1 MIAEKLTLLFQD
13 KTCLRTE
20 RPTNNKNS
28 SRDQRKDCHHN
39 GGRKETRLSSRNS
52 LACLVPFLR
61 AHSPTYVILTECLK
75 SQFIVSVFMCSGI
88 NCAICE
94 TFFYT
99 GCGYLNNNNYHPDFP
114 GIPRS
119 RFYAMTTLFSTLLFH
134 CRIQHRKH
142 CLYWAVTTR
151 IGPTSYPMGTYLEIY

>member
-1 MIAEKLTLLFQD
+1 MPRAFST
-13 KTCLRTE
+13 RA
-20 RPTNNKNS
+20 PTHICN
-28 SRDQRKDCHHN
+28 
-39 GGRKETRLSSRNS
+39 
-52 LACLVPFLR
+52 
-61 AHSPTYVILTECLK
+61 ITECLK

-99 GCGYLNNNNYHPDFP
+99 SCGYLNNYHPDFP

-142 CLYWAVTTR
+142 CSSAAIIIIIACTER
-151 IGPTSYPMGTYLEIY
+151 